1 MGLTES
7 RVELPMWIAGVVV
20 ALFAGSLAYGI
31 VVMQSALTPII
42 VWLGILGAGLSAFVV
57 YLLYRLVLAVETIA
71 DER

>member
-1 MGLTES
+1 MGLTEP
-7 RVELPMWIAGVVV
+7 RAELPTWIAGVVV
-20 ALFAGSLAYGI
+20 ALFVGSLAYGI
-31 VVMQSALTPII
+31 VVMQSVLTPII